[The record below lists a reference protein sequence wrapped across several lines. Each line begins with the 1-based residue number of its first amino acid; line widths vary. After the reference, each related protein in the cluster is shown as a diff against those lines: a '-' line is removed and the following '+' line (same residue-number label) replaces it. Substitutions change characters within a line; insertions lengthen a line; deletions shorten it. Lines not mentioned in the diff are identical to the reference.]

1 MLCDDLEGW
10 DGRDVQEGGHTCVLV
25 LIHSVVW
32 CAKLL

>member
-1 MLCDDLEGW
+1 MLCDDLEGS

-32 CAKLL
+32 CAKSL